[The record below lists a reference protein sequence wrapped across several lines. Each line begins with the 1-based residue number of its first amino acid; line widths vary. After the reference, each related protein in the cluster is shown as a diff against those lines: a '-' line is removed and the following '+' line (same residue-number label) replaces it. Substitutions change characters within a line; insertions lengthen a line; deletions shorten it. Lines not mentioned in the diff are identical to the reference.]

1 MIDNV
6 QLQRLERES
15 ERFTNEIRLKEA
27 ENIKL
32 REEVDN
38 LKSQVH
44 STQKTYDELAEV
56 SVGCRLLPTHDI
68 DNK

>member
-27 ENIKL
+27 EILKL

-44 STQKTYDELAEV
+44 SIQKTYDELSQV
-56 SVGCRLLPTHDI
+56 SVGYRLLSTHDF

>member
-27 ENIKL
+27 ENIRL

-38 LKSQVH
+38 LKSQISV
-44 STQKTYDELAEV
+44 TQGTYDELSQV
-56 SVGCRLLPTHDI
+56 SVGYRLLPTHDI

>member
-6 QLQRLERES
+6 QIQRLERES

-27 ENIKL
+27 ENLKL

-38 LKSQVH
+38 LKSQISV
-44 STQKTYDELAEV
+44 TQGTYEELSQV
-56 SVGCRLLPTHDI
+56 SVGHRLLPTHDI